1 MSFVRNLL
9 SRVHLSRPAKI
20 GIAFGLIAAA
30 LLASVI
36 YFLPKTQEVARD
48 RQEEGAPVPVSY
60 TASFDEGTHTVTG
73 TVSLKNRCQP
83 FDASAVLDESV
94 TPAVVRVELL
104 AGEDEGVCL
113 EIPEERSFSVSVDGP
128 EAAAVQVFVNGIPA
142 SGEAI

>member
-9 SRVHLSRPAKI
+9 SRFHLSRPAKI
-20 GIAFGLIAAA
+20 GVVIGLVAVAF
-30 LLASVI
+30 LAGVI
-36 YFLPKTQEVARD
+36 YFLPRTQEVARNQ
-48 RQEEGAPVPVSY
+48 RQEGAPVPVSY
-60 TASFDEGTHTVTG
+60 TATFDAGTHTIAG

-94 TPAVVRVELL
+94 TPAIVRVELL
-104 AGEDEGVCL
+104 AGDDEGVCL
-113 EIPEERSFSVSVDGP
+113 EIPEERSFSVSVEGP